1 MKKAFILIF
10 SLLLTAA
17 FVLCAAAVGAGGAFP
32 EYGEDASPFYEYSE
46 EFTYPDI
53 NDKWNDGVYTYGDDE
68 YFYGYDDGDFA
79 GLDKMAEISAT
90 FMLISVLVSVVLLA
104 LLIIFAVM
112 VARGSKKLKRYREIE
127 SAANGCVMYYDPTGK
142 ISPTPDFAARQ
153 NGAYG
158 YLNGNPENNPNNGPF
173 GYRENDFGYQNGGFN
188 GQNAD
193 FNNPNGYDNVNGGF
207 NGE

>member
-53 NDKWNDGVYTYGDDE
+53 NDKMNDGVYTYGDDE
-68 YFYGYDDGDFA
+68 YFDEYDDG
-79 GLDKMAEISAT
+79 LDEFDNTVIAFVT
-90 FMLISVLVSVVLLA
+90 VGVLVSFVLII
-104 LLIIFAVM
+104 LLIIFAVK
-112 VARGSKKLKRYREIE
+112 VAKSSKKLKKYRSIE
-127 SAANGCVMYYDPTGK
+127 STANRGVMYYDPTGK
-142 ISPTPDFAARQ
+142 ISSLPGFSAPQ

-158 YLNGNPENNPNNGPF
+158 YQNANPANNPNNGSF
-173 GYRENDFGYQNGGFN
+173 GYRENDFDYGNGGFN
-188 GQNAD
+188 TQNAGFD
-193 FNNPNGYDNVNGGF
+193 NPNGNNGVNGGVD
-207 NGE
+207 GE